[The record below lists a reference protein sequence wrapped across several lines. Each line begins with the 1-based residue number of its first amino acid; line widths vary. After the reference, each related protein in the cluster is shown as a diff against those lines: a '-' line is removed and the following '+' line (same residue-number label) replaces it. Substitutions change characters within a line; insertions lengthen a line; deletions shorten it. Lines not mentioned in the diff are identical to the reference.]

1 MVRGAKILQALF
13 LVFCSFVAVAQ
24 EKIEGIYP
32 CVDSIINTLQTN
44 TAYQPVK
51 TKITG
56 KKVVLKSDKAQNT
69 FKQEEVL
76 SWMDKVEKDSIKAYA
91 LNNAEYTCYVLSSS
105 VKQATGLAI
114 NFTSWL
120 IIIPNSNLVFE
131 FESLSQNP
139 KLIYFDQET
148 SKLNFVRFT
157 YGEHFFWKRDW
168 DNVDFKMELNEI
180 DNGELKL
187 VSSKNS
193 WCSEN

>member
-1 MVRGAKILQALF
+1 MVRYIKILQTLF
-13 LVFCSFVAVAQ
+13 LVFFSFVAVAQ
-24 EKIEGIYP
+24 EKIEGVSP
-32 CVDSIINTLQTN
+32 CVDSIINILQTN
-44 TAYQPVK
+44 TTYQPVK

-56 KKVVLKSDKAQNT
+56 KKALLKIDKAQDT
-69 FKQEEVL
+69 FKQEKVL
-76 SWMDKVEKDSIKAYA
+76 TWIDKVEKDSIKTYA
-91 LNNAEYTCYVLSSS
+91 LNNADYSCYVLSSS

-120 IIIPNSNLVFE
+120 IIIPSSNLVFE

-168 DNVDFKMELNEI
+168 DNVDFKMELNEV
-180 DNGELKL
+180 DNGEMKL